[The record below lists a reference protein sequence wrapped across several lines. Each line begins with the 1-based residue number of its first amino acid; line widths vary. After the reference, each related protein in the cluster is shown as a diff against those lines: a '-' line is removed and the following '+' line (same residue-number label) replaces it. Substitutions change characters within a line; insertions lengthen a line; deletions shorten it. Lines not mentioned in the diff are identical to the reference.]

1 MTQDAIKAAKN
12 AARDLISKSSRKAF
26 AFTDVHEIARS
37 LNIKILEGE
46 FRDNFGRNIS
56 GLMKVSGKDGKP
68 IIAIKSSDS
77 EERKRFTIAH
87 EIGHFVLHGNEL
99 AHVDP
104 DLEAV
109 VYRDKSSAMATNT
122 KEIQANQFA
131 AELLMPTD
139 EINTLMLENQKS
151 DKDITKTIIEI
162 SEKYRVSSLAA
173 TIKVTSLLNTW
184 HS

>member
-1 MTQDAIKAAKN
+1 MTRNAIKAAKK
-12 AARDLISKSSRKAF
+12 AAGDLISKTSRKAYT
-26 AFTDVHEIARS
+26 FTDVHEIARR
-37 LNIKILEGE
+37 LNIEILEGE

-56 GLMKVSGKDGKP
+56 GLMKVSGKNGKP
-68 IIAIKSSDS
+68 IIAVKSSDS

-99 AHVDP
+99 SHVDS

-109 VYRDKSSAMATNT
+109 IYRDKSSAMATNT

-139 EINTLMLENQKS
+139 EIKTLMLKKQKS
-151 DKDITKTIIEI
+151 GEDITKTITEI
-162 SEKYRVSSLAA
+162 SENYKVSSLAA

-184 HS
+184 YS